1 MKTRL
6 GDCQFQVNK
15 KRGRVL
21 LRPLSLHGGDLWPRP
36 SWGAWGERSGAWRS
50 HSRRACSGNDARL
63 GSFRLGGRCGNQARP
78 RGL

>member
-21 LRPLSLHGGDLWPRP
+21 LRPLSLHWGDLWPRP
-36 SWGAWGERSGAWRS
+36 SSGAGGLG
-50 HSRRACSGNDARL
+50 ASGPGPGAAIRGAPARETT
-63 GSFRLGGRCGNQARP
+63 
-78 RGL
+78 RG